1 MVEREKIKT
10 LKIKII
16 GLNGR
21 MDMGQTSKS
30 NFEINNWTK
39 IDEIKYNIEY
49 KEYKENHKSKGV

>member
-1 MVEREKIKT
+1 MVERKIKT

-30 NFEINNWTK
+30 NFEINN
-39 IDEIKYNIEY
+39 
-49 KEYKENHKSKGV
+49 

>member
-1 MVEREKIKT
+1 MIQYNSNNNGRKEKIKRT

-30 NFEINNWTK
+30 NFEINN
-39 IDEIKYNIEY
+39 
-49 KEYKENHKSKGV
+49 

>member
-1 MVEREKIKT
+1 
-10 LKIKII
+10 
-16 GLNGR
+16 

-49 KEYKENHKSKGV
+49 KEYKENCKL